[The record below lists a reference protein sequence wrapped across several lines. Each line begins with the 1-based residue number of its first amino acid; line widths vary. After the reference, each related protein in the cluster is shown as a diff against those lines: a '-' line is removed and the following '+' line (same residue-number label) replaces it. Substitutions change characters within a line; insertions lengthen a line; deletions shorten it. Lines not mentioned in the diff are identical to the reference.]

1 MKGKACRC
9 YRFTVLKFIS
19 MKAKTNNC
27 YTGFKKTLEGA
38 SIIACTLFL
47 LESCTCER
55 VWYCNKPAVCND
67 EVLNTHPPNKDKADW
82 VETERCDFKIFGM
95 LYKMR
100 FGASIPI
107 GPLET
112 GSGDSIRQN
121 KSPII
126 IDGPKLGEYF
136 ATTVTTGSSL
146 NFKSSNEDYGGGY
159 GKHEPGI
166 GFNIGVG
173 TVLPF
178 NKHWAVAPSVRFT
191 QKNASE
197 KLEYSGT
204 GGGGTETY
212 IDKYSYNYLGGTM
225 LAQYRAGKH
234 VSFVAG
240 PEVNFLVAA
249 SVKNGGS
256 SGTGE
261 KQSLNKT
268 SQKVGID
275 LLAGVKFE
283 IPAKNSRSKWGVQ
296 LMYDHRLSRL
306 NKKKDENG
314 QDVAAYKMK
323 SVQLGLAYNICG
335 CNKKK

>member
-1 MKGKACRC
+1 MKK
-9 YRFTVLKFIS
+9 RFVYPRMFYNRPVL
-19 MKAKTNNC
+19 T
-27 YTGFKKTLEGA
+27 
-38 SIIACTLFL
+38 IAVAALFFL
-47 LESCTCER
+47 LEGCCTT
-55 VWYCNKPAVCND
+55 YCSVLIKPTDMDCYKWCSNE
-67 EVLNTHPPNKDKADW
+67 EVAKRTRLKDFYDSLNRANSSSTLPVP
-82 VETERCDFKIFGM
+82 EQ
-95 LYKMR
+95 
-100 FGASIPI
+100 IP
-107 GPLET
+107 
-112 GSGDSIRQN
+112 
-121 KSPII
+121 
-126 IDGPKLGEYF
+126 GEYF
-136 ATTVTTGSSL
+136 STTITAGPAFS
-146 NFKSSNEDYGGGY
+146 FKSSNEDYGGGY
-159 GKHEPGI
+159 GNHEPGI

-178 NKHWAVAPSVRFT
+178 NKHWAVAPAIRVT

-204 GGGGTETY
+204 GGGGMETY

-240 PEVNFLVAA
+240 PEVNFLIAA

-268 SQKVGID
+268 SQKIGLD
-275 LLAGVKFE
+275 LLAGIKFE
-283 IPAKNSRSKWGVQ
+283 IPADNKRSRWGVQ
-296 LMYDHRLSRL
+296 LMYDHRISRL

-314 QDVAAYKMK
+314 IEVPAYKMK